1 MSYEY
6 PEDVLID
13 QAIQDVLKELS
24 WQVVTAWQNE
34 INKIQTAYNNVYS
47 A

>member
-6 PEDVLID
+6 SEDVLIE
-13 QAIQDVLKELS
+13 QTTQDVLEELC

-34 INKIQTAYNNVYS
+34 INKIKPAYNNVYS

>member
-6 PEDVLID
+6 SEDVLIE
-13 QAIQDVLKELS
+13 QAIQDVLKELG

-34 INKIQTAYNNVYS
+34 INKIKKAYNNVYS